1 MRAVILAAGDG
12 SRLESNHGKPKILL
26 ELAGQTLLERSLS
39 SLSQLG
45 IQDFVVVT
53 GYKAELVEAFVK
65 EKRLEERYDI
75 TLVVNERWP
84 EGNAISVLAARDFV
98 DQRFL
103 VAMGDHLFD
112 SPRMRGLLSL
122 PGEFVGAFDSSP
134 RYIDVAE
141 ATKAEGDLRSVERLG
156 KELEEFN
163 YIDAGFFVCSEHIF
177 PVIERC
183 LAQGRD
189 EWNDVKE
196 EWIRDR
202 ELHIYDLK
210 GGFWLDIDTDE
221 DWQTAERLLRQPLP
235 EKEKRVRKAVIL
247 ATSEGRPEKPTM
259 LTKLCGLSLLERNLQ
274 LLKAL
279 DIREVTIM
287 LGPRGKPIK
296 QHLDKKSGLG
306 MKIECVEGGDGWA
319 APIVGGEFLLLKG
332 DRLFDARIIE
342 ALLAQGEATL
352 AIDRRFDEA
361 RSLPKVLIGDGVKAI
376 GNNLEKWDG
385 VYIGAAL
392 CTPQLLRILLDDSP
406 QSGDQL
412 ESLGIGYL
420 DISEIPTYVAEMRRD
435 LPVFWIRMENK
446 KDLKRAKKLL
456 IERTQKGT
464 LDLLAWYLHR
474 PIENRITYYLSKWPI
489 TPNQVTI
496 FTNLVAY
503 FATFLFLRGHLLWA
517 SLITLVV
524 NILDGVD
531 GKLARARGVTT
542 KLGHIEHSFDLL
554 FEQSWYIAF
563 AWYIFSGS
571 GSLLPLILGLLIL
584 LLDSF
589 NRHCSMQFKQVM
601 GVSLADYAKFDRLFR
616 RFDGRRNI
624 YTLYM
629 LAGAISGLPLYALMA
644 MAAHAL
650 LTAVVYSSRAI
661 KHLRAA
667 DCQGAT

>member
-1 MRAVILAAGDG
+1 
-12 SRLESNHGKPKILL
+12 
-26 ELAGQTLLERSLS
+26 
-39 SLSQLG
+39 
-45 IQDFVVVT
+45 
-53 GYKAELVEAFVK
+53 
-65 EKRLEERYDI
+65 
-75 TLVVNERWP
+75 
-84 EGNAISVLAARDFV
+84 
-98 DQRFL
+98 
-103 VAMGDHLFD
+103 
-112 SPRMRGLLSL
+112 
-122 PGEFVGAFDSSP
+122 
-134 RYIDVAE
+134 
-141 ATKAEGDLRSVERLG
+141 
-156 KELEEFN
+156 
-163 YIDAGFFVCSEHIF
+163 
-177 PVIERC
+177 
-183 LAQGRD
+183 
-189 EWNDVKE
+189 VKE
-196 EWIRDR
+196 EWIKER
-202 ELHIYDLK
+202 ELRIYDLK

-221 DWQTAERLLRQPLP
+221 DRQTAERLLRQRLR
-235 EKEKRVRKAVIL
+235 EKGKRVREAVIL
-247 ATSEGRPEKPTM
+247 ATSERRLEKPKM

-279 DIREVTIM
+279 DISKVTIM
-287 LGPRGKPIK
+287 LGPRGKPIR
-296 QHLDKKSGLG
+296 QYLDKKGDLG
-306 MKIECVEGGDGWA
+306 IKIGYVESRDGWA
-319 APIVGGEFLLLKG
+319 PPIVEGEFLLLEG

-342 ALLAQGEATL
+342 ALLARREATL
-352 AIDRRFDEA
+352 AIDRGCHPEKA
-361 RSLPKVLIGDGVKAI
+361 RGLPKILIGDGVKAI
-376 GNNLEKWDG
+376 GENLEKWDG
-385 VYIGAAL
+385 VYMGAAL
-392 CTPQLLRILLDDSP
+392 CTPQLFRILLDDSL
-406 QSGDQL
+406 QDGDRL

-420 DISEIPTYVAEMRRD
+420 DISKIPTYIAEMRRD
-435 LPVFWIRMENK
+435 LPISWIRMENE
-446 KDLKRAKKLL
+446 KDLKKAKKLL

-474 PIENRITYYLSKWPI
+474 PIENRITYYLSEWPI

-496 FTNLVAY
+496 FTNIVAY
-503 FATFLFLRGHLLWA
+503 LATFLFLQGYLLGA
-517 SLITLVV
+517 SLLTLAV

-629 LAGAISGLPLYALMA
+629 LAGAIFGLPLYALMA

-650 LTAVVYSSRAI
+650 LTAVVYASRAI

-667 DCQGAT
+667 DRQGAV

>member
-1 MRAVILAAGDG
+1 MKAVVLAAGDG
-12 SRLESNHGKPKILL
+12 SRLESNHGKPKVLL
-26 ELAGQTLLERSLS
+26 ELAGQTLLERSLA

-53 GYKAELVEAFVK
+53 GYKAELVEAFIK
-65 EKRLEERYDI
+65 ESRLKEQYKI

-112 SPRMRGLLSL
+112 PQRMKGLLSS

-141 ATKAEGDLRSVERLG
+141 ATKAEGGLRSVERLG

-163 YIDAGFFVCSEHIF
+163 YIDAGFFVCSERIF

-196 EWIRDR
+196 EWIKNR
-202 ELHIYDLK
+202 ELRIYDLK
-210 GGFWLDIDTDE
+210 GGFWLDVDTDE
-221 DWQTAERLLRQPLP
+221 DRQTAERLLRQRLR
-235 EKEKRVRKAVIL
+235 EKGKRVRKAVIL
-247 ATSEGRPEKPTM
+247 ATSKGSREKPTM

-279 DIREVTIM
+279 DIRKVTIM
-287 LGPRGKPIK
+287 LGPRGKRIREY
-296 QHLDKKSGLG
+296 LDKKSDLG
-306 MKIECVEGGDGWA
+306 MEIGYVEGGDGRSP
-319 APIVGGEFLLLKG
+319 PIGGGEFLLLEG

-342 ALLAQGEATL
+342 ALLERGEATL
-352 AIDRRFDEA
+352 AIDRRIDKA
-361 RSLPKVLIGDGVKAI
+361 RGLPKVLIGGGVKAI
-376 GNNLEKWDG
+376 GENLEEWDG

-392 CTPQLLRILLDDSP
+392 CTPQLLRILLEG
-406 QSGDQL
+406 GDQL
-412 ESLGIGYL
+412 EGLGIGYL
-420 DISEIPTYVAEMRRD
+420 DISEIPTYIAEMRRD
-435 LPVFWIRMENK
+435 LPISWIRMESG

-474 PIENRITYYLSKWPI
+474 PIENRITYYLSEWPI

-496 FTNLVAY
+496 FINMVAY
-503 FATFLFLRGHLLWA
+503 FATFLFLQGYLLWA
-517 SLITLVV
+517 SLLTLVV

-571 GSLLPLILGLLIL
+571 GNLLPLVLGLLIL

-601 GVSLADYAKFDRLFR
+601 GVSLADYARFDRLFR

-629 LAGAISGLPLYALMA
+629 LAGAIFGLPLYALMA
-644 MAAHAL
+644 MAAHAF
-650 LTAVVYSSRAI
+650 LTAVVYASRAI

-667 DCQGAT
+667 DRQSAT